1 MANAPHMGNSK
12 VTFKE
17 SLIPNQEYR
26 ASAWLQINNGWD
38 DNANRA
44 VPMTPQQETIVQQ
57 LFDQLLAT
65 GAELQITLQHKNSAD
80 ARSWPTVGRIKLF
93 GNKPQ
98 QQVAAPRG
106 DFA

>member
-38 DNANRA
+38 DNANRP
-44 VPMTPQQETIVQQ
+44 VPMTPQQEQIVKQ
-57 LFDQLLAT
+57 LFDQLIAT
-65 GAELQITLQHKNSAD
+65 GAELQVTLQHKNGAD
-80 ARSWPTVGRIKLF
+80 ARSWPIVGRVKLF
-93 GNKPQ
+93 ANKPQ
-98 QQVAAPRG
+98 QQTSSGG
-106 DFA
+106 DFR

>member
-38 DNANRA
+38 DNANRP
-44 VPMTPQQETIVQQ
+44 VPMTPQQEAIVQQ

-65 GAELQITLQHKNSAD
+65 GAEIQITLQHKNSAD
-80 ARSWPTVGRIKLF
+80 ARSWPIVGRMKLF